1 MVLENVTE
9 LISDGG
15 NVTYQMNTTE
25 ERNVSKLIGDEH
37 CKLLLPLELNE
48 LDYITLFIY
57 LFIIYVFFASLNSIR
72 GHYFRTLITSLNL
85 LNESCGLEVK

>member
-37 CKLLLPLELNE
+37 CKLPLPLESKE
-48 LDYITLFIY
+48 LDDISMFIY
-57 LFIIYVFFASLNSIR
+57 LFIICVFFASLNLIRDIIFELSIAQ
-72 GHYFRTLITSLNL
+72 
-85 LNESCGLEVK
+85 